1 MRHRVDFLVIGSGV
15 AGLFFAL
22 QAAAHG
28 EVLLI
33 TKDRPEESNTTYAQG
48 GIAGVFSS
56 EDSIE
61 SHVQDTLT
69 AGMDS
74 VGKPWCARSLRRHLQ

>member
-22 QAAAHG
+22 KAAAYG
-28 EVLLI
+28 EVLLL

-56 EDSIE
+56 EDSI
-61 SHVQDTLT
+61 
-69 AGMDS
+69 
-74 VGKPWCARSLRRHLQ
+74 